1 MPKNAASFS
10 DPHSPRGRIELTRR
24 QLLGTL
30 GVTLTG
36 VAIAPLLAACSDD
49 GGSAGD
55 AGTSSGATT
64 GAPSGAIDFLSWEGY
79 DLPEQM
85 GAWEK
90 SNDVEL
96 RATYIASYDEIQS
109 KLAAGAEGYD
119 LITYNQA
126 FKAQY
131 EELQIITPIDP
142 DRVPNLENLFP
153 FFGSDEGNFWVDA
166 NGSRMGVP
174 WTWGSE
180 GITYDTSAIPKP
192 ESWYDLLDPKLTGR
206 IAVVDSQ
213 QDNLFNAA
221 RILGVD
227 PSMMSEQDL
236 IDVADLMRQFVAQAK
251 GISPSYG
258 DMVTKLVSGEAVA
271 CFAGW
276 AAMNQFAADAGKK
289 TITTILPKEG
299 SESFCDAWAIPP
311 TVDNVDAVY
320 AWINKT
326 LEPSVHAKA
335 AEGLVAGVTIADAV
349 PLLDAST
356 ASLYQYEDLEQ
367 LLSQAPFFE
376 NPPTQSDQ
384 YVTLSQWLQTWEQIK
399 AGG

>member
-1 MPKNAASFS
+1 
-10 DPHSPRGRIELTRR
+10 
-24 QLLGTL
+24 
-30 GVTLTG
+30 
-36 VAIAPLLAACSDD
+36 
-49 GGSAGD
+49 
-55 AGTSSGATT
+55 
-64 GAPSGAIDFLSWEGY
+64 
-79 DLPEQM
+79 M

-90 SNDVEL
+90 SNNVKL
-96 RATYIASYDEIQS
+96 RATYISSYDEIQS
-109 KLAAGAEGYD
+109 KIAAGATGFD

-142 DRVPNLENLFP
+142 DRIPNLKNLFP
-153 FFGSDEGNFWVDA
+153 FFGSGEGGFWVDS

-180 GITYDTSAIPKP
+180 GITYDTAAIPKP
-192 ESWYDLLDPKLTGR
+192 GSWYDLLDPKLKGR

-227 PSMMSEQDL
+227 PSKMSEQDL
-236 IDVADLMRQFVAQAK
+236 TDVADLMRKFVGQAK
-251 GISPSYG
+251 GISSSYG

-276 AAMNQFAADAGKK
+276 AAMNKFAADAGKK
-289 TITTILPKEG
+289 TVTTILPKEG
-299 SESFCDAWAIPP
+299 SESFCDSWAIPP
-311 TVDNVDAVY
+311 TADNVDAVY
-320 AWINKT
+320 AWINET
-326 LEPSVHAKA
+326 LDPSVHAKA

-349 PLLDAST
+349 PLLDQAT
-356 ASLYQYEDLEQ
+356 ASLYRYNELEQ
-367 LLSQAPFFE
+367 LLSQAPFFV

-384 YVTLSQWLQTWEQIK
+384 YVTLSRWLQTWEQIK